1 MMKSLRLVA
10 MAMMAVMMCM
20 NFASCSNEDV
30 LASEDP
36 KEPKYVTVGLGCT
49 GEFLEFSESQMGR
62 AATDELYG
70 IQVYALTEN
79 GTDSYG
85 NPTYQSVPYAHGM
98 FTSLD
103 NVKIKL
109 LEEQKYRF
117 VVSIVIDPFKKYD
130 SSYIGWFGHS
140 YSYNS
145 YFNQHG
151 TQFVYSSSNELNL
164 TYINESFEQYNYDR
178 YYGRLDVYTL
188 EQNESVEIHTK
199 RVAYGVKY
207 EATGLGDGDSFLVE
221 VKRAGGSSKLYDIE
235 FGTENYESIYTF
247 DDILSAWRGRS
258 ISGSYDS
265 TTGKYEYEN
274 YYSDKHLTI
283 YWKKADG
290 TVVPMGTYTVTF
302 KRNVKTTIRI
312 KAENLDLDNGILV
325 YKEEV
330 SMANDDVIYDISG
343 GTVVEKDVTS
353 GN

>member
-1 MMKSLRLVA
+1 MKSLRLVG

-20 NFASCSNEDV
+20 NFASCSSEDV
-30 LASEDP
+30 LVSEDP
-36 KEPKYVTVGLGCT
+36 KEPEYVTVGLGCT

-70 IQVYALTEN
+70 IEVFALTEN

-85 NPTYQSVPYAHGM
+85 NPIYSEANYAHGM

-117 VVSIVIDPFKKYD
+117 EVSIVIDPFKKYD
-130 SSYIGWFGHS
+130 SSYSWFGYS

-151 TQFVYSSSNELNL
+151 TEFVYSSSDGLYL
-164 TYINESFEQYNYDR
+164 TDISGYYEQYNHDR
-178 YYGRLDVYTL
+178 YYGKLDVYTP

-199 RVAYGVKY
+199 RVAYGVKF
-207 EATGLGDGDSFLVE
+207 EATGLGDGDTFLVE
-221 VKRAGGSSKLYDIE
+221 VKKPGYLDKFYNIE
-235 FGTENYESIYTF
+235 FGAENYEGIYTF
-247 DDILSAWRGRS
+247 YDIVSAWKGRVIENS
-258 ISGSYDS
+258 WNS
-265 TTGKYEYEN
+265 TTGEYEYEN

-283 YWKKADG
+283 SWKKADG
-290 TVVPMGTYTVTF
+290 TVVPMGTYLVTF

-330 SMANDDVIYDISG
+330 SMVNDDVIYDISG

>member
-20 NFASCSNEDV
+20 NFVSCSNEDV

-85 NPTYQSVPYAHGM
+85 NPRYQSTYYAYGM

-103 NVKIKL
+103 DVKIKL
-109 LEEQKYRF
+109 LEDQKYRF
-117 VVSIVIDPFKKYD
+117 EVSIVIDPFKNGSDY
-130 SSYIGWFGHS
+130 WFNKD
-140 YSYNS
+140 YSS
-145 YFNQHG
+145 YFNENG
-151 TQFVYSSSNELNL
+151 TEFVYSSTEHYFYYTSVN
-164 TYINESFEQYNYDR
+164 SGQYNYDR
-178 YYGRLDVYTL
+178 YYGELDVYTP
-188 EQNESVEIHTK
+188 EKNESVEIHTK

-221 VKRAGGSSKLYDIE
+221 VKQAEYSNKLYDIE
-235 FGTENYESIYTF
+235 FGAENYESIYTF
-247 DDILSAWRGRS
+247 DYIRDAWRGRWNS
-258 ISGSYDS
+258 S
-265 TTGKYEYEN
+265 TEEYVN

-290 TVVPMGTYTVTF
+290 TIVPMGTYLVTF

-330 SMANDDVIYDISG
+330 SMADDDVIYDISG

>member
-10 MAMMAVMMCM
+10 MAMMVVMMCM
-20 NFASCSNEDV
+20 NFVSCSNEDV

-70 IQVYALTEN
+70 IEVFALTEN

-85 NPTYQSVPYAHGM
+85 NPRYIEVNYAYGM

-117 VVSIVIDPFKKYD
+117 EVSIVIDPFKYG
-130 SSYIGWFGHS
+130 SSSGFGK
-140 YSYNS
+140 
-145 YFNQHG
+145 FG
-151 TQFVYSSSNELNL
+151 TQFVYSTSGIDVTETPLIGNQCDLNH
-164 TYINESFEQYNYDR
+164 DR
-178 YYGRLDVYTL
+178 YYGELDVYTP
-188 EQNESVEIHTK
+188 EQNESIEIHTK
-199 RVAYGVKY
+199 RVAYGVKF
-207 EATGLGDGDSFLVE
+207 ETTGLGDGDSFLVE
-221 VKRAGGSSKLYDIE
+221 VKLAGFSNGQLYYIE
-235 FGTENYESIYTF
+235 FDAENYESIYTF
-247 DDILSAWRGRS
+247 KDIYAAWRG
-258 ISGSYDS
+258 IGTGGYDYS
-265 TTGKYEYEN
+265 TGKYNEYEN

-283 YWKKADG
+283 SWKKADG
-290 TVVPMGTYTVTF
+290 TIVPMGTYTVTF

-330 SMANDDVIYDISG
+330 SMADDDVIYDISG

>member
-1 MMKSLRLVA
+1 

-30 LASEDP
+30 LVSEDP

-70 IQVYALTEN
+70 IEVFTLTEN

-85 NPTYQSVPYAHGM
+85 NPIYREANYAYGM

-117 VVSIVIDPFKKYD
+117 YVSIVIDPFKKHN
-130 SSYIGWFGHS
+130 SSVQWFGYN
-140 YSYNS
+140 YSY

-151 TQFVYSSSNELNL
+151 TEFVYSSSNELSL
-164 TYINESFEQYNYDR
+164 LAVDGYYKQYNHDR
-178 YYGRLDVYTL
+178 YYGELYVYTP

-199 RVAYGVKY
+199 RVAYGVKF
-207 EATGLGDGDSFLVE
+207 EATGLGDGDTFLVE
-221 VKRAGGSSKLYDIE
+221 VKKAGNSSVLYDIE
-235 FGTENYESIYTF
+235 FGAENYESIYTF
-247 DDILSAWRGRS
+247 YDVDDAWRGRLNS
-258 ISGSYDS
+258 S
-265 TTGKYEYEN
+265 TGKYDLN

-283 YWKKADG
+283 SWKKADG
-290 TVVPMGTYTVTF
+290 TIVPMGTYLVTF
-302 KRNVKTTIRI
+302 KRNVMTTIRI

-330 SMANDDVIYDISG
+330 SMVNDDVIYDISG

>member
-1 MMKSLRLVA
+1 MKSLRLVG

-70 IQVYALTEN
+70 IEVFALTEN

-85 NPTYQSVPYAHGM
+85 NPIYQSSNYAYGM

-117 VVSIVIDPFKKYD
+117 KVSIVIDPFKKHD
-130 SSYIGWFGHS
+130 SSVQWFG
-140 YSYNS
+140 YNYYNS

-151 TQFVYSSSNELNL
+151 TEFVYSSSDVLSL
-164 TYINESFEQYNYDR
+164 TTIHGHLAQYNHDR
-178 YYGRLDVYTL
+178 YYGELDVYTP
-188 EQNESVEIHTK
+188 EHNESVEIHTK
-199 RVAYGVKY
+199 RVAYGVKF
-207 EATGLGDGDSFLVE
+207 EATGLGDGDTFLVE
-221 VKRAGGSSKLYDIE
+221 VKQVGSSSKLYDIE
-235 FGTENYESIYTF
+235 FGAENYESIYTF
-247 DDILSAWRGRS
+247 RYIDSAWIGRWNS
-258 ISGSYDS
+258 S
-265 TTGKYEYEN
+265 TEEYGN

-330 SMANDDVIYDISG
+330 SMVNDDVIYDISG

>member
-70 IQVYALTEN
+70 IEVYTLTEN

-85 NPTYQSVPYAHGM
+85 NPIYSETNYAYGM

-109 LEEQKYRF
+109 FEEQKYSF
-117 VVSIVIDPFKKYD
+117 KVSIVIDPFKKGSYYWFNLFYD
-130 SSYIGWFGHS
+130 
-140 YSYNS
+140 S
-145 YFNQHG
+145 YFNLNG
-151 TQFVYSSSNELNL
+151 TEFVYSSSDGIDV
-164 TYINESFEQYNYDR
+164 TDIKYNYDR
-178 YYGRLDVYTL
+178 YYGELDVYTP

-207 EATGLGDGDSFLVE
+207 EATGLGDGDTFLVE
-221 VKRAGGSSKLYDIE
+221 VKPAGSSSKLYVIE
-235 FGTENYESIYTF
+235 FGAENYESIYTF
-247 DDILSAWRGRS
+247 SYIYGAWRGKGVGDYNYS
-258 ISGSYDS
+258 
-265 TTGKYEYEN
+265 TGKYEEYEN

-283 YWKKADG
+283 SWKKADG
-290 TVVPMGTYTVTF
+290 TVVPMGTYLVTF

-312 KAENLDLDNGILV
+312 KAENLNLDNGILV

-330 SMANDDVIYDISG
+330 SMADDDVIYDISG

>member
-1 MMKSLRLVA
+1 MKSLRLVG

-20 NFASCSNEDV
+20 NFASCSNEGV

-70 IQVYALTEN
+70 IKVYTLTEN

-85 NPTYQSVPYAHGM
+85 NPTYQSSNYAYGM

-117 VVSIVIDPFKKYD
+117 EVSIVIDPFKKYD
-130 SSYIGWFGHS
+130 SSNLGWFGYS
-140 YSYNS
+140 YSYDS

-151 TQFVYSSSNELNL
+151 TEFVYSSSNVLSL
-164 TYINESFEQYNYDR
+164 TSIYESLEQYNHDR
-178 YYGRLDVYTL
+178 YYGELDVYTP

-199 RVAYGVKY
+199 RVAYGVKF
-207 EATGLGDGDSFLVE
+207 EATGLGDGDTFLVE
-221 VKRAGGSSKLYDIE
+221 VKRAGNSSVLYDIE
-235 FGTENYESIYTF
+235 FGAENYESIYTF
-247 DDILSAWRGRS
+247 YWIDDVWRGRWNS
-258 ISGSYDS
+258 S
-265 TTGKYEYEN
+265 TEEYVN
-274 YYSDKHLTI
+274 YYYDKHLTI

-290 TVVPMGTYTVTF
+290 TIVPMGTYTVTF
-302 KRNVKTTIRI
+302 KRNVMTTIRI

>member
-1 MMKSLRLVA
+1 MKSLRLVG

-85 NPTYQSVPYAHGM
+85 NPIYQSTKYAYGM

-117 VVSIVIDPFKKYD
+117 VVSIVIDSFKNGIDWWFNKDY
-130 SSYIGWFGHS
+130 SSYFENNGA
-140 YSYNS
+140 
-145 YFNQHG
+145 
-151 TQFVYSSSNELNL
+151 QFVYSSSDMLDL
-164 TYINESFEQYNYDR
+164 INHSYSHEYNHDR
-178 YYGRLDVYTL
+178 YHGILDVYIP

-207 EATGLGDGDSFLVE
+207 EANGLGDGDTFLVE
-221 VKRAGGSSKLYDIE
+221 VKPAGSSYKLYDIE
-235 FGTENYESIYTF
+235 FGAENYESIYTF
-247 DDILSAWRGRS
+247 SWITDAWRGRS

-274 YYSDKHLTI
+274 YYTDKHLTI

-290 TVVPMGTYTVTF
+290 TVVPMGTYLVTF

>member
-20 NFASCSNEDV
+20 NFASCSSEDV

-70 IQVYALTEN
+70 IEVFTLTEN

-85 NPTYQSVPYAHGM
+85 NLVYKETNYAYGM

-117 VVSIVIDPFKKYD
+117 VVSIVIDPFKNG
-130 SSYIGWFGHS
+130 SIPWFG
-140 YSYNS
+140 YNYYDS

-151 TQFVYSSSNELNL
+151 TQFVYSSSSMIDV
-164 TYINESFEQYNYDR
+164 YAIMGSYGQCNYDR
-178 YYGRLDVYTL
+178 YYGELDLYTP

-207 EATGLGDGDSFLVE
+207 EATGLGDGDTFLVE
-221 VKRAGGSSKLYDIE
+221 VKRGEGSLYDIE
-235 FGTENYESIYTF
+235 FGAENYESIYTF
-247 DDILSAWRGRS
+247 SYIYGAWRGIGVGDYNYS
-258 ISGSYDS
+258 
-265 TTGKYEYEN
+265 TGKYDEYEN

>member
-1 MMKSLRLVA
+1 MKSLRLVG

-70 IQVYALTEN
+70 IEVFALTEN

-85 NPTYQSVPYAHGM
+85 NPIYREANYAYGM

-117 VVSIVIDPFKKYD
+117 YVSIVIDPFKNGSDY
-130 SSYIGWFGHS
+130 WF
-140 YSYNS
+140 YKNYNG

-151 TQFVYSSSNELNL
+151 TEFVYSSSDELSL
-164 TYINESFEQYNYDR
+164 TYIGYYEQYNYDR
-178 YYGRLDVYTL
+178 YYGKLDVYTP

-199 RVAYGVKY
+199 RVAYGVKF
-207 EATGLGDGDSFLVE
+207 EATGLGDGDTFLVE
-221 VKRAGGSSKLYDIE
+221 VKQAGSSLYDIE
-235 FGTENYESIYTF
+235 FGAENYESIYTF
-247 DDILSAWRGRS
+247 DDIHYAWRGGWNS
-258 ISGSYDS
+258 STEEYDL
-265 TTGKYEYEN
+265 N
-274 YYSDKHLTI
+274 YYSDKHLAI

-290 TVVPMGTYTVTF
+290 TIVPMGTYKVTF
-302 KRNVKTTIRI
+302 KRNVMTTIRI

-330 SMANDDVIYDISG
+330 SMVNDDVIYDISG

>member
-70 IQVYALTEN
+70 IEVFALTEN

-85 NPTYQSVPYAHGM
+85 NPRYIEVNYAYGM

-117 VVSIVIDPFKKYD
+117 KVSIVIDPFKNGSNY
-130 SSYIGWFGHS
+130 WFS
-140 YSYNS
+140 LFYNS
-145 YFNQHG
+145 YFNKNG
-151 TQFVYSSSNELNL
+151 TQFVYSSSDE
-164 TYINESFEQYNYDR
+164 INVTSIDGKYNYDI
-178 YYGRLDVYTL
+178 YYGELDVYTPKK
-188 EQNESVEIHTK
+188 NESVEIHTK

-207 EATGLGDGDSFLVE
+207 EATGLGDGDTFLVE
-221 VKRAGGSSKLYDIE
+221 VKRAGDLYKLYDIE
-235 FGTENYESIYTF
+235 FGAENYEGIYTF
-247 DDILSAWRGRS
+247 YSIYGAWRGRE

-265 TTGKYEYEN
+265 TTGKHEYEN

-283 YWKKADG
+283 SWKKADG
-290 TVVPMGTYTVTF
+290 TIVPMGTYMVTF

-330 SMANDDVIYDISG
+330 SMADDDVIYDISG

>member
-20 NFASCSNEDV
+20 NFVSCSNEDV

-70 IQVYALTEN
+70 IEVYALTEN

-85 NPTYQSVPYAHGM
+85 NPVYRETNYAYGM

-117 VVSIVIDPFKKYD
+117 VVSIVIDPFKKGSNY
-130 SSYIGWFGHS
+130 WFS
-140 YSYNS
+140 LPYNS
-145 YFNQHG
+145 YFNENG
-151 TQFVYSSSNELNL
+151 TQFVYSSSDE
-164 TYINESFEQYNYDR
+164 INVTSIGGQYNYDI
-178 YYGRLDVYTL
+178 YYGELDVYTP

-221 VKRAGGSSKLYDIE
+221 VKLPVVSWGLYNIE
-235 FGTENYESIYTF
+235 FGAENYEGIYTF
-247 DDILSAWRGRS
+247 YSIYGAWRGCWNS
-258 ISGSYDS
+258 S
-265 TTGKYEYEN
+265 TQEYEN
-274 YYSDKHLTI
+274 YYYSDKHLTI
-283 YWKKADG
+283 SWKKADG
-290 TVVPMGTYTVTF
+290 TVVPMGTYKVTF

-330 SMANDDVIYDISG
+330 SMADDDVIYDISG

>member
-10 MAMMAVMMCM
+10 MAMMVVMMCM
-20 NFASCSNEDV
+20 NFVSCSNEDV

-70 IQVYALTEN
+70 IQVYALTED
-79 GTDSYG
+79 GQS
-85 NPTYQSVPYAHGM
+85 TYYAYGM

-103 NVKIKL
+103 DVKIKL

-117 VVSIVIDPFKKYD
+117 EVSIVIDPFKNGSD
-130 SSYIGWFGHS
+130 VWFNKD
-140 YSYNS
+140 YSS
-145 YFNQHG
+145 YFNENG
-151 TQFVYSSSNELNL
+151 TEFVYSSTDNHFYPS
-164 TYINESFEQYNYDR
+164 YVSGFQYNYDR
-178 YYGRLDVYTL
+178 YYGELDVYTPK
-188 EQNESVEIHTK
+188 QNESVEIHTK
-199 RVAYGVKY
+199 RVVYGVKY
-207 EATGLGDGDSFLVE
+207 EANGLGDGDTFLVE
-221 VKRAGGSSKLYDIE
+221 VKPAGSLNKLYDIE
-235 FGTENYESIYTF
+235 FGAENYEGIYTF
-247 DDILSAWRGRS
+247 YYIDDAWRGRWNS
-258 ISGSYDS
+258 S
-265 TTGKYEYEN
+265 TEEYVN
-274 YYSDKHLTI
+274 YYTDKHLII

>member
-1 MMKSLRLVA
+1 

-70 IQVYALTEN
+70 IQVYALIET
-79 GTDSYG
+79 GTNSYSE
-85 NPTYQSVPYAHGM
+85 TIYAYGM

-117 VVSIVIDPFKKYD
+117 VVSIVIDPFKKGN
-130 SSYIGWFGHS
+130 SYWFGCN
-140 YSYNS
+140 YNS
-145 YFNQHG
+145 YFNAYG
-151 TQFVYSSSNELNL
+151 TEFCYSSSSSISPEDYYNGN
-164 TYINESFEQYNYDR
+164 YNYDK
-178 YYGRLDVYTL
+178 YYGILDVYTP

-199 RVAYGVKY
+199 RVAYGVKF
-207 EATGLGDGDSFLVE
+207 EANGLGDGDTFLVE
-221 VKRAGGSSKLYDIE
+221 VKRTGDSSKLYDIE
-235 FGTENYESIYTF
+235 FGAENYESIYNFF
-247 DDILSAWRGRS
+247 DTKNAWRGRWNS
-258 ISGSYDS
+258 S
-265 TTGKYEYEN
+265 TQEYEN
-274 YYSDKHLTI
+274 YYLDKHLTI

-290 TVVPMGTYTVTF
+290 TIVPMGTYLVTF

-312 KAENLDLDNGILV
+312 KAENLNLDNGILV

-330 SMANDDVIYDISG
+330 SMADDDVIYDISG

>member
-1 MMKSLRLVA
+1 MMKSLRLFA

-20 NFASCSNEDV
+20 NFASCSSEDV
-30 LASEDP
+30 LVSEDP

-79 GTDSYG
+79 GTNSYG
-85 NPTYQSVPYAHGM
+85 NPIYSETKYAYGM

-117 VVSIVIDPFKKYD
+117 VVSIVIDPFKDGSYWWFYQD
-130 SSYIGWFGHS
+130 YSSYFE
-140 YSYNS
+140 N
-145 YFNQHG
+145 NG
-151 TQFVYSSSNELNL
+151 TQFVYSSSAYLNPSVVEG
-164 TYINESFEQYNYDR
+164 NQFNHDR
-178 YYGRLDVYTL
+178 YYGKLDVYTP

-199 RVAYGVKY
+199 RVVYGVKY
-207 EATGLGDGDSFLVE
+207 EATGLGDGDTFLVE
-221 VKRAGGSSKLYDIE
+221 VKRGGYSLYDIE
-235 FGTENYESIYTF
+235 FGAENYESIYTF
-247 DDILSAWRGRS
+247 ECIGDAWRGIP

-274 YYSDKHLTI
+274 YYSDKFLTI

-290 TVVPMGTYTVTF
+290 TIVPMGTYTVTF

-330 SMANDDVIYDISG
+330 SMADDDVIYDISG

>member
-1 MMKSLRLVA
+1 MKSLRLIG

-20 NFASCSNEDV
+20 NFASCSNEDA

-85 NPTYQSVPYAHGM
+85 NPIYQSAEYAYGM

-117 VVSIVIDPFKKYD
+117 EVSIVIDPFKDNEDFWFNKY
-130 SSYIGWFGHS
+130 
-140 YSYNS
+140 YSDYLEDN
-145 YFNQHG
+145 G
-151 TQFVYSSSNELNL
+151 TEFVYSS
-164 TYINESFEQYNYDR
+164 THQYFYPAAVNYGNYNHDR
-178 YYGRLDVYTL
+178 YYGELDVYTP
-188 EQNESVEIHTK
+188 EQNESVQIHTK
-199 RVAYGVKY
+199 RVVYGVKY
-207 EATGLGDGDSFLVE
+207 EATGLGDGDTFLVE
-221 VKRAGGSSKLYDIE
+221 VKPVNSSSKHYDIE
-235 FGTENYESIYTF
+235 FGAENYEGIYSF
-247 DDILSAWRGRS
+247 SNIYDAWRGKA
-258 ISGSYDS
+258 IEGSWDS
-265 TTGKYEYEN
+265 TTGKYVYEN
-274 YYSDKHLTI
+274 YYTDKHLTI

-290 TVVPMGTYTVTF
+290 TIVPMGTYTVTF

-312 KAENLDLDNGILV
+312 KAEDLDLDNGIIV
-325 YKEEV
+325 YKENV
-330 SMANDDVIYDISG
+330 SMAGDDVIYDISG
-343 GTVVEKDVTS
+343 GTVVEKNVTS

>member
-20 NFASCSNEDV
+20 NFASCSSEDV
-30 LASEDP
+30 LVSEDP

-85 NPTYQSVPYAHGM
+85 NPTYQSTYYAYGM

-103 NVKIKL
+103 DVKIKL
-109 LEEQKYRF
+109 LEDQKYRF
-117 VVSIVIDPFKKYD
+117 EVSIVIDPFKNGSD
-130 SSYIGWFGHS
+130 VWFNKH
-140 YSYNS
+140 YSS
-145 YFNQHG
+145 YFNENG
-151 TQFVYSSSNELNL
+151 TEFVYSSTDNHFYPS
-164 TYINESFEQYNYDR
+164 YVSGFQYNYDR
-178 YYGRLDVYTL
+178 YYGELDVYTPK
-188 EQNESVEIHTK
+188 QNESVEIHTK

-207 EATGLGDGDSFLVE
+207 EATGLGDGDTFLVE
-221 VKRAGGSSKLYDIE
+221 VKRAGDLYKLYDIE
-235 FGTENYESIYTF
+235 FGAENYEGIYTF
-247 DDILSAWRGRS
+247 YSIYGAWRGRE

-265 TTGKYEYEN
+265 TTGEYEYEN

-283 YWKKADG
+283 SWKKADG

-330 SMANDDVIYDISG
+330 SMADDDVIYDISG

>member
-20 NFASCSNEDV
+20 NFVSCSNEDV

-79 GTDSYG
+79 GTNSYG
-85 NPTYQSVPYAHGM
+85 NPIYSETYYAYGM

-117 VVSIVIDPFKKYD
+117 VVSIVIDPFKNNVD
-130 SSYIGWFGHS
+130 WWFNH
-140 YSYNS
+140 YYN
-145 YFNQHG
+145 NG
-151 TQFVYSSSNELNL
+151 TEFVYSSTENYFYPYAVNSGN
-164 TYINESFEQYNYDR
+164 FNYDR
-178 YYGRLDVYTL
+178 YYGELDVYTP

-221 VKRAGGSSKLYDIE
+221 VKQGGSSLYDIE
-235 FGTENYESIYTF
+235 FGAENYEGIYTF
-247 DDILSAWRGRS
+247 SWILGAWRGRE

-274 YYSDKHLTI
+274 YYTDKHLAI

-290 TVVPMGTYTVTF
+290 TIVPMGTYLVTF

>member
-1 MMKSLRLVA
+1 MKSLRLLG

-70 IQVYALTEN
+70 IEVYALTEN
-79 GTDSYG
+79 GTDSDG
-85 NPTYQSVPYAHGM
+85 NPIYSETNYAFGM

-109 LEEQKYRF
+109 LEDQKYRF
-117 VVSIVIDPFKKYD
+117 LVSIVIDPFKNGHY
-130 SSYIGWFGHS
+130 YWFNKD
-140 YSYNS
+140 YSS
-145 YFNQHG
+145 YFNENG
-151 TQFVYSSSNELNL
+151 EFVYSSSDEIYLYGI
-164 TYINESFEQYNYDR
+164 TSYNHDR
-178 YYGRLDVYTL
+178 YYGELDVYTPK
-188 EQNESVEIHTK
+188 QNESVEIHTK

-207 EATGLGDGDSFLVE
+207 EATGLGDGDTFLVE
-221 VKRAGGSSKLYDIE
+221 VKNVGSSSKLYDIE
-235 FGTENYESIYTF
+235 FGAENYESIYTF
-247 DDILSAWRGRS
+247 WSIISAWRGS
-258 ISGSYDS
+258 PIYDS

-274 YYSDKHLTI
+274 YYTDKQLTI
-283 YWKKADG
+283 SWKKADG

-330 SMANDDVIYDISG
+330 SMADDDVIYDISG

>member
-85 NPTYQSVPYAHGM
+85 NPTYQSTYYAHGM

-117 VVSIVIDPFKKYD
+117 YVSIVIDPFKNG
-130 SSYIGWFGHS
+130 SIPWFG
-140 YSYNS
+140 YNYTYNS

-151 TQFVYSSSNELNL
+151 TQFVYSSSSMISVGAILDSS
-164 TYINESFEQYNYDR
+164 YGQYNYDR
-178 YYGRLDVYTL
+178 YIGELDVYTP

-247 DDILSAWRGRS
+247 DDIWSAWRGRS

-274 YYSDKHLTI
+274 YYIDKHLTI

-312 KAENLDLDNGILV
+312 KAENLNLDNGILV

-330 SMANDDVIYDISG
+330 SMADDDVIYDISG

>member
-20 NFASCSNEDV
+20 NFASCSSEDV
-30 LASEDP
+30 LVSEDP

-70 IQVYALTEN
+70 IEVFALTEN

-85 NPTYQSVPYAHGM
+85 NPIYSATNYAYGM

-117 VVSIVIDPFKKYD
+117 VVSIVIDPFKNG
-130 SSYIGWFGHS
+130 SIPWFGYN
-140 YSYNS
+140 YSYDS

-151 TQFVYSSSNELNL
+151 TQFVYSSSSLIDVDVIL
-164 TYINESFEQYNYDR
+164 GPYGQYNYDR
-178 YYGRLDVYTL
+178 YYGELDVYTP

-207 EATGLGDGDSFLVE
+207 EATGLGDGDTFLVE
-221 VKRAGGSSKLYDIE
+221 VSNLYDIE
-235 FGTENYESIYTF
+235 FGAENYESIYTF
-247 DDILSAWRGRS
+247 YSITSAWRGAV
-258 ISGSYDS
+258 IPDS
-265 TTGKYEYEN
+265 WNPTTGKYEYEN
-274 YYSDKHLTI
+274 YYSDRHLTI
-283 YWKKADG
+283 SWKKADG
-290 TVVPMGTYTVTF
+290 TVVPMGKYTVTF

-330 SMANDDVIYDISG
+330 SMADDDVIYDISG

>member
-1 MMKSLRLVA
+1 
-10 MAMMAVMMCM
+10 
-20 NFASCSNEDV
+20 
-30 LASEDP
+30 
-36 KEPKYVTVGLGCT
+36 
-49 GEFLEFSESQMGR
+49 MGR

-70 IQVYALTEN
+70 IEVFALTEN
-79 GTDSYG
+79 GTDSDG
-85 NPTYQSVPYAHGM
+85 NPIYREVNYAYGM

-117 VVSIVIDPFKKYD
+117 YVSIVIDPFKNGNGCDY
-130 SSYIGWFGHS
+130 WFSHD
-140 YSYNS
+140 YSG
-145 YFNQHG
+145 YFDKNG
-151 TQFVYSSSNELNL
+151 TEFVYSSSDVLSLPNIEGF
-164 TYINESFEQYNYDR
+164 YEQYNHDR
-178 YYGRLDVYTL
+178 YYGKLDVYTP

-199 RVAYGVKY
+199 RVAYGVKF
-207 EATGLGDGDSFLVE
+207 EATGLGDGDTFLVE
-221 VKRAGGSSKLYDIE
+221 VKRVGYSTKLYDIE
-235 FGTENYESIYTF
+235 FGAENYEGIYTF
-247 DDILSAWRGRS
+247 CLIGNAWRGVEILDS
-258 ISGSYDS
+258 WNS

-283 YWKKADG
+283 SWKKADG
-290 TVVPMGTYTVTF
+290 TIVPMGTYMVTF

-330 SMANDDVIYDISG
+330 SMADDDVIYDISG